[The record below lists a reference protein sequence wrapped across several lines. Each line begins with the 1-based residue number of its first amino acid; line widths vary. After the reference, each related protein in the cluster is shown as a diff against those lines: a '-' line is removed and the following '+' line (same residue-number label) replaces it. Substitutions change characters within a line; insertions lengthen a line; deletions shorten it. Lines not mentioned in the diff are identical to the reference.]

1 MDRQGQQVMDRDER
15 GEDRPENM
23 ICMEEKVAM
32 IEERKLR
39 MRVGGGCGKPAVT
52 TELDCRLCYA
62 SL

>member
-1 MDRQGQQVMDRDER
+1 MDRDER

-23 ICMEEKVAM
+23 ICTEEKVAM
-32 IEERKLR
+32 IEDRKLR
-39 MRVGGGCGKPAVT
+39 MRVGGGGGCGKRAVT

>member
-1 MDRQGQQVMDRDER
+1 MDRDER

-23 ICMEEKVAM
+23 ICTEEKVEM
-32 IEERKLR
+32 IEDRKLR
-39 MRVGGGCGKPAVT
+39 MRVGGCGERAVT